1 MIKAEKTYY
10 LGQFM
15 GGAFS
20 TGRRPKGFAEEVWP
34 DIIVMRDKD
43 GVICVVEYLW
53 EEGEPLAAWL
63 LGLKPRRYISYPKNV
78 RPGISTVRVTQE
90 IGERG

>member
-10 LGQFM
+10 LGRFM

-20 TGRRPKGFAEEVWP
+20 TGRQPRGVAEEVWP
-34 DIIVMRDKD
+34 DIIVMRDED
-43 GVICVVEYLW
+43 GVTCVVEYLW

-63 LGLKPRRYISYPKNV
+63 LGLKPRKYVSYPKNV
-78 RPGISTVRVTQE
+78 RPGMSTVRVTQE
-90 IGERG
+90 IGERS